1 MKRVVFRCLGV
12 KMPQKPHFP
21 PFGRQKGA
29 WGGPGAPDH
38 ENSSKTNRFG
48 VVFGAVFRCL
58 GDKMPQ
64 NPLNSLK
71 FTSFPHLG
79 AQMGLGG
86 APARQTMKTAVITTI
101 SGGYLG
107 CQNGKRVENTTEIGF

>member
-1 MKRVVFRCLGV
+1 M
-12 KMPQKPHFP
+12 
-21 PFGRQKGA
+21 
-29 WGGPGAPDH
+29 
-38 ENSSKTNRFG
+38 
-48 VVFGAVFRCL
+48 VFGE
-58 GDKMPQ
+58 

-71 FTSFPHLG
+71 FTGFPHLG

-107 CQNGKRVENTTEIGF
+107 CQNGKRVENTTEIGFKCFFVKITRFPLKLNFCGF